1 VAVAVIERAIAISGH
16 LSTALMA
23 YGVAALWLH
32 PDSWWAAAVVYLG
45 LVVLMMTPITR
56 VIVACRGYLR
66 SGDTGSALLT
76 VGILVVLAV
85 SGWAAWNR

>member
-1 VAVAVIERAIAISGH
+1 VIERVIAMSGH

-32 PDSWWAAAVVYLG
+32 PDSGSAAAVVYLG
-45 LVVLMMTPITR
+45 LIVLMLTPVTR
-56 VIVACRGYLR
+56 VIVACTGYIR

-76 VGILVVLAV
+76 LGILLVLSV